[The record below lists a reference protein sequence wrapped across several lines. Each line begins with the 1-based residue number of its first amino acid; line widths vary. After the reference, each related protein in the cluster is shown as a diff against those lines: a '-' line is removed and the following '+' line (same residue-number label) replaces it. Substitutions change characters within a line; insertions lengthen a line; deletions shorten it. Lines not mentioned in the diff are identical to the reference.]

1 MTGRHLLAL
10 LFVLAVTA
18 CTPTPGA
25 GAGDDGPATTSPA
38 VPQADALVSTRVELP
53 PGALPE
59 LAVSWDGAL
68 LVGVVRE
75 DQEPRPALLRVAGER
90 TSEVPLVAATGY
102 GRSAGWVAL
111 AVDGDRILGV
121 GADRGGAHGNPRWSV
136 WTGDADGVQ
145 EREQAFSTFGGWGA
159 GELVDAVA
167 RRQGD
172 ALVGSWQGDVAG
184 LDVAV
189 WMRSGE
195 EWTRSPSTGTPLQGT
210 RASVVAALA
219 AAAAPDGLIITGWV
233 YGTAPGGTQVPVVW
247 RAPAP
252 GGPWTREALP
262 AAGGRGSAMSV
273 RCSDG
278 GRDDAGRDGV
288 CVVAGQVD
296 GNLALWRTEAEGGWT
311 RVPGLPS
318 LPVDESVRLPAPLL
332 RPDGVDQ
339 VVADEGR
346 PAVLSVA
353 WDGQPA
359 RLRAVDGPQ
368 AAPVAAA
375 AVDGRLYLVT
385 GTVATTGSVTGTE
398 PSGAGG
404 EPGAGSGAEP
414 GVEPGAQPG
423 TQPGTGPGGAASAA
437 PPAELWSVPW

>member
-1 MTGRHLLAL
+1 MTGRPLLAL
-10 LFVLAVTA
+10 LLVLAVAA

-25 GAGDDGPATTSPA
+25 GAGDGETSTGPA
-38 VPQADALVSTRVELP
+38 VPQADALVSTRVGLP
-53 PGALPE
+53 AGALPE
-59 LAVSWDGAL
+59 LAVPWDGAL

-75 DQEPRPALLRVAGER
+75 DQEPRPALLRVTGER
-90 TSEVPLVAATGY
+90 SAEVPLVAATGY
-102 GRSAGWVAL
+102 GRSASWVAL
-111 AVDGDRILGV
+111 AVDGERILGV

-167 RRQGD
+167 RPDGD

-189 WMRSGE
+189 WTRSGE
-195 EWTRSPSTGTPLQGT
+195 EWTRSPSTGTSLQGT

-219 AAAAPDGLIITGWV
+219 VAGAPDGLIITGWV
-233 YGTAPGGTQVPVVW
+233 YGTAPGGTQAPVVW
-247 RAPAP
+247 RAPEP

-262 AAGGRGSAMSV
+262 AAGGRGSAMAV
-273 RCSDG
+273 RCTDG
-278 GRDDAGRDGV
+278 GADGT

-296 GNLALWRTEAEGGWT
+296 GNLALWRSVAEGGWI

-339 VVADEGR
+339 VVTDEGR

-359 RLRAVDGPQ
+359 RLRPVDGPQ

-385 GTVATTGSVTGTE
+385 GTVPGTGTVTGTE
-398 PSGAGG
+398 PSGGSGG
-404 EPGAGSGAEP
+404 ESG
-414 GVEPGAQPG
+414 GEPGAQPG
-423 TQPGTGPGGAASAA
+423 AEPGAQPGTGPGGAAAAA
-437 PPAELWSVPW
+437 PTAELWSAPW